1 MKTYTIILDSNNSR
15 LLDIA
20 SDAGITDAVFI
31 AEVNNFENLR
41 EIIEVLTDKYCQ
53 YISDESD
60 IRFIANEM
68 VHSDDT
74 TIYNSA
80 DLDTFCYI

>member
-1 MKTYTIILDSNNSR
+1 MAAYTIILDSNNPE

-31 AEVNNFENLR
+31 AEVNNFKNLA
-41 EIIEVLTDKYCQ
+41 EIIEVLTDKYHQ
-53 YISDESD
+53 YISDESV

-68 VHSDDT
+68 VHSDNT
-74 TIYNSA
+74 TIYNTA
-80 DLDTFCYI
+80 DLDTFSYI